1 MNTNEKLST
10 QVIADLEQEN
20 KRLRK
25 LNNHML
31 ALLETALDR
40 TWQSIQKGKGQWLI
54 TSTHRGRGKQIAGQV
69 VLQSAGRVT
78 NLIA

>member
-1 MNTNEKLST
+1 MTTNEKLSA
-10 QVIADLEQEN
+10 QVIGELEQEN

-40 TWQSIQKGKGQWLI
+40 LEALKINIRALVKLMDEAKKEAAI
-54 TSTHRGRGKQIAGQV
+54 RKAEGRQP
-69 VLQSAGRVT
+69 
-78 NLIA
+78 

>member
-1 MNTNEKLST
+1 MTTNEKLSA
-10 QVIADLEQEN
+10 QVIGELEQEN

-40 TWQSIQKGKGQWLI
+40 LEALKINIRAMVKLMNEEKKEAAI
-54 TSTHRGRGKQIAGQV
+54 CKAEGRQP
-69 VLQSAGRVT
+69 
-78 NLIA
+78 